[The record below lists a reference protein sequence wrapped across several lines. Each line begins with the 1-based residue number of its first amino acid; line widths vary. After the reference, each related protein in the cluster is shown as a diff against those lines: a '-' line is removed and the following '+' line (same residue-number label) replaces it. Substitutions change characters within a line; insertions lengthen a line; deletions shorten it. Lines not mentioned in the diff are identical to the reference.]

1 MTPLLRRLFVPLMFA
16 VLAIANQQTT
26 AADTK
31 VHPGVLLVHGWA
43 SDSSVW
49 TTVQES
55 LDSTGLAIDLPGHGA
70 NSSEV
75 GGWSI
80 DRFALALE
88 EERERRGDRC
98 LLLVG
103 HSNGAYVIQRYAQLF
118 PERVAAIIVVEGTFV
133 VPFKAN
139 DVPRIRDSIQSNW
152 GGMRQ
157 APPGLANA
165 KPATQAAVMTMMA
178 RARLSTAI
186 GTMEMLAPVSS
197 APVQRISAPTTF
209 MLADSPAWTA
219 DHLRRLRE
227 IAPGSQFISLGA
239 ISHFAPLD
247 APVPIARTIERI
259 RDKASCA
266 CKGKAFP

>member
-1 MTPLLRRLFVPLMFA
+1 MTPQFSRFYGPLMLA
-16 VLAIANQQTT
+16 VLGIAALHTT
-26 AADTK
+26 AVDDTL
-31 VHPGVLLVHGWA
+31 HPGVLLVHGWA

-49 TTVQES
+49 TKVQES

-70 NSSEV
+70 SSNDV
-75 GGWSI
+75 SGWSI
-80 DRFALALE
+80 DRFAWALE
-88 EERERRGDRC
+88 AERERRGDAC

-103 HSNGAYVIQRYAQLF
+103 HSNGAYVIQRYTQLF
-118 PERVAAIIVVEGTFV
+118 PKRVAAIVVVEGTYV
-133 VPFKAN
+133 VPFEAN
-139 DVPRIRDSIQSNW
+139 DVPRIRDSIRSNW
-152 GGMRQ
+152 GSMLE

-165 KPATQAAVMTMMA
+165 QPATQAAVKTMMA

-197 APVQRISAPTTF
+197 LPLQRMSAPTTF

-219 DHLRRLRE
+219 DHLKRLRE
-227 IAPGSQFISLGA
+227 IAPDAEFVSLGA

-259 RDKASCA
+259 RDSASCA
-266 CKGKAFP
+266 SEGTVRP